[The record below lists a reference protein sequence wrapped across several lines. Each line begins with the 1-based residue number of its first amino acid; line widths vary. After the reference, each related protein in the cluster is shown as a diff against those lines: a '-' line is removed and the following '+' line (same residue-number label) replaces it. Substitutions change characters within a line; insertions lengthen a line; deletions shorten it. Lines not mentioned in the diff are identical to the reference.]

1 MRIAGHNNKIESNQ
15 TPMASQSFGIGDAS
29 VIIEI
34 LRNRLYEHKIR
45 TLVQEYMS
53 NARDAHREIGQTKP
67 IEVVCP
73 TTFEPTFK
81 VRDFGPGI
89 SPDRMANV
97 FVNYGSSTKRDTNT
111 QTGGFGIGAKS
122 AWSYA
127 DGFLIVSTFNGKR
140 RTYHA
145 HVGANNVGQ
154 LDLIEE
160 IATVEPNGTEIQVAV
175 NPKDINE
182 FQNSIL
188 RACYFWTDAE
198 RPVLKGITAPQVAK
212 GYDLNNLSVVDS
224 NLMPGYLG
232 GRFGRADMLVVDGI
246 PYVLDYEMQDKVPQF
261 RELRNMVNG
270 SLIIKIPNGLV
281 QVSANREKLD
291 DSDFTR
297 KGLGKIAMKL
307 INEVQS
313 HIDAKIKSINSVK
326 SFVEV
331 YHSMYKS
338 FVMSNS
344 EYQGFKFDGQ
354 FLLTDLLRYVN
365 LQRVTAGRGEKLN
378 FNPAKG
384 IPFDSMDRIYL
395 VTKDEGQVTTNR
407 RIREYL
413 KNNKEL
419 YIIRERSAA
428 QSPIDP
434 ATGKPMAL
442 TQDQID
448 FNAQIPKA
456 VKKLQKV
463 LHPFLDFHSLPF
475 TIPPRQPKAAKAA
488 KLSTQQTFH
497 KLNGYGRDTF
507 YMSAQ
512 KLAKSGKTHV
522 YMLLDEWH
530 ESKRELNPVIEEFRE
545 TTDRKTGLVF
555 IAVSKA
561 TAEIIEGETG
571 FVQYKD
577 WFSTVTMTA
586 DLRRRMMNRK
596 AKNFDVIT
604 TLSRLDGVKIKFLT
618 KMVENYKLIK
628 ADKYSME
635 VPEVLVKKFKD
646 DAEYVQFLADDEKL
660 TSLIKDKYPL
670 IAQIDRYTTWKTN
683 LKEELTWYLNNR

>member
-15 TPMASQSFGIGDAS
+15 APMSSQSFGIGDAS

-53 NARDAHREIGQTKP
+53 NARDAHREVGQTRP

-127 DGFLIVSTFNGKR
+127 DGFIIVSTFNGKR

-160 IATVEPNGTEIQVAV
+160 IASLEPNGTEIQVAV
-175 NPKDINE
+175 NPRDINE
-182 FQNSIL
+182 FQNSVL
-188 RACYFWTDAE
+188 RACYFWADAE

-212 GYDLNNLSVVDS
+212 GYDLNNLSVIDS
-224 NLMPGYLG
+224 NLLPAYLG

-246 PYVLDYEMQDKVPQF
+246 PYVLDHEMQDKVSQF

-270 SLIIKIPNGLV
+270 SLIIKVPNGLV
-281 QVSANREKLD
+281 QVSASREKLD

-297 KGLGKIAMKL
+297 KGLGKIALKL
-307 INEVQS
+307 INEVQT

-365 LQRVTAGRGEKLN
+365 LQRVTAGRGEKIN
-378 FNPAKG
+378 FGPAKG

-413 KNNKEL
+413 KANKEM
-419 YIIRERSAA
+419 YIIRERSPM
-428 QSPIDP
+428 QS
-434 ATGKPMAL
+434 ATPL

-475 TIPPRQPKAAKAA
+475 TIPPRAPKAAKAA
-488 KLSTQQTFH
+488 KMSSQQTFH
-497 KLNGYGRDTF
+497 KLTGYGRDTF
-507 YMSAQ
+507 YAAAQ
-512 KLAKSGKTHV
+512 DLVTKGKTHV
-522 YMLLDEWH
+522 YMLLEDWQEQKQ
-530 ESKRELNPVIEEFRE
+530 SVNPVVTEFK
-545 TTDRKTGLVF
+545 DSHDNASGLVF
-555 IAVSKA
+555 IAVSRT
-561 TAEIIEGETG
+561 TADIIEGQKG
-571 FVQYKD
+571 FVKYAD
-577 WFSTVTMTA
+577 WFSSLTITQE
-586 DLRRRMMNRK
+586 LRRRMMNQK
-596 AKNFDVIT
+596 TKNTDVIN

-618 KMVENYKLIK
+618 KMVEKYTLIK
-628 ADKYSME
+628 AGKYATE
-635 VPEVLVKKFKD
+635 VPEILVKKFKD
-646 DAEYVQFLADDEKL
+646 DSEYAQFLADDETL

-670 IAQIDRYTTWKTN
+670 IGQFDRYTTWKSN
-683 LKEELTWYLNNR
+683 IKEELTWYLNNR